1 MVDPGLQ
8 SYPGLNWMSEHGQ
21 QFNSY
26 HHNGY
31 NYGYNNYYGYPGG
44 SSGEHYYHHHHHH
57 VGNNYANGQNGYP
70 GRSGADYGEE
80 LELTTSAS
88 TMVTSPSSNS
98 SISPLRDV
106 KSEKNMSPDGEKE
119 DVGSTRIEYPPW
131 LKRGSYGLKNTT
143 SPRSPSSE
151 DNISPSSSSKRTRQT
166 YTRCQTLELEK
177 EFHFNKYLTRRRR
190 LDLAKMLTLSERQ
203 IKIWFQNRR
212 MKAKKEVKGHVVAS
226 DLVQRH
232 GNTNSESNSCYGEG
246 TSSW

>member
-1 MVDPGLQ
+1 MYIVVFKIFWRILIFKIKFVNFLFKLFGTFWFLQ
-8 SYPGLNWMSEHGQ
+8 LILHVFTSNFCTLIFTIDFEPFLSQIFCRVVIFDCFMFFIH
-21 QFNSY
+21 QFCTNFFILFS
-26 HHNGY
+26 
-31 NYGYNNYYGYPGG
+31 
-44 SSGEHYYHHHHHH
+44 
-57 VGNNYANGQNGYP
+57 
-70 GRSGADYGEE
+70 
-80 LELTTSAS
+80 
-88 TMVTSPSSNS
+88 
-98 SISPLRDV
+98 
-106 KSEKNMSPDGEKE
+106 
-119 DVGSTRIEYPPW
+119 
-131 LKRGSYGLKNTT
+131 GLKNTT

>member
-80 LELTTSAS
+80 LELSKLKNLYKFVKQES
-88 TMVTSPSSNS
+88 RNFMKVFK
-98 SISPLRDV
+98 IV
-106 KSEKNMSPDGEKE
+106 KSIAHFVKIGVNFTH
-119 DVGSTRIEYPPW
+119 VN
-131 LKRGSYGLKNTT
+131 LK
-143 SPRSPSSE
+143 
-151 DNISPSSSSKRTRQT
+151 
-166 YTRCQTLELEK
+166 
-177 EFHFNKYLTRRRR
+177 
-190 LDLAKMLTLSERQ
+190 
-203 IKIWFQNRR
+203 
-212 MKAKKEVKGHVVAS
+212 
-226 DLVQRH
+226 
-232 GNTNSESNSCYGEG
+232 
-246 TSSW
+246 